1 MLFHIRGFKIR
12 SSTGPVLDCPENLY
26 RLRVLEG
33 LGQQRLI
40 LKDEL
45 LDKFVFCQ
53 IARDVT
59 GFRIVLEKKMTGSML
74 RSRMRRVG
82 EITGMED
89 ITKPYNLRY
98 AGAKA
103 FNKSGECY
111 SVPLTTT

>member
-1 MLFHIRGFKIR
+1 M

-26 RLRVLEG
+26 RLRVIEG
-33 LGQQRLI
+33 LGQQELK

-53 IARDVT
+53 VVRDVT
-59 GFRIVLEKKMTGSML
+59 GYRIVLETQMTSAML

-82 EITGMED
+82 KITGMED

-103 FNKSGECY
+103 FNKSGMY
-111 SVPLTTT
+111 HSHLVIF